1 LNATIPHHIE
11 HHIVFGAGL
20 IGCYLGGALVLAKQN
35 VTLVGRPR
43 FLEQLS
49 EQYAISDYH
58 GNRELVSPCPAIMTV
73 EEAQE
78 ESVHADILWLTV
90 KCTALNNAMTDLRHC
105 INENTIIICCQN
117 GVSTH
122 QIVENAFPH
131 NQVIR
136 AMVPFNVVNDEKGV
150 FHRGSEG
157 NMTLEVIPSL
167 EDSTKWLARQLTS
180 QLLPVGITYH
190 MTALQ
195 WSKLQ
200 LNLGNAVNAMADIPV
215 KNMLQTRLYRQFM
228 AQLMDELLTVT
239 EKQQIKLPKIANLP
253 NKWIPKVLRLP
264 DVLFG
269 LLAQKMIAV
278 DPKVKTSMWWDL
290 AQQRK
295 TEIDFINGKIV
306 EKANALELAVP
317 ANEWIVSLI
326 HEAEQGNRLSADK
339 FKEAVAEFL
348 QNRN

>member
-1 LNATIPHHIE
+1 LSVTIPHHNG

-35 VTLVGRPR
+35 VTLVGRQR

-49 EQYAISDYH
+49 SQYVISDYLGH
-58 GNRELVSPCPAIMTV
+58 RQVVSPLPDLMTI
-73 EEAQE
+73 EQAEQK
-78 ESVHADILWLTV
+78 SLHADVLWLTV
-90 KCTALNNAMTDLRHC
+90 KCTALSEAIADLRNC
-105 INENTIIICCQN
+105 VDKNTIIICCQN

-122 QIVENAFPH
+122 QLLENAFPH
-131 NQVIR
+131 NQVVR
-136 AMVPFNVVNDEKGV
+136 AMVPFNVVNDENGV
-150 FHRGSEG
+150 FHRGSQG
-157 NMTLEVIPSL
+157 NMTLEVLPSL
-167 EDSTKWLARQLTS
+167 DESTKWLARQLS
-180 QLLPVGITYH
+180 SDLLPVAITYH
-190 MTALQ
+190 MTELQ

-215 KNMLQTRLYRQFM
+215 KKMLQTRLYRQFM
-228 AQLMDELLTVT
+228 ALLMDELLMIT
-239 EKQQIKLPKIANLP
+239 EKQKIKLPKIANLP

-264 DVLFG
+264 DVIFG
-269 LLAQKMIAV
+269 LVAQQMIAV

-290 AQQRK
+290 AQERK
-295 TEIDFINGKIV
+295 TEVDFINGKIV
-306 EKANALELAVP
+306 EKAHSLELAVP

-326 HEAEQGNRLSADK
+326 HQAEQGNRLSADK

>member
-1 LNATIPHHIE
+1 MNATIPHHIE

-49 EQYAISDYH
+49 EQYVLSDYL
-58 GNRELVSPCPAIMTV
+58 GNRELVSPSPMIVTI
-73 EEAQE
+73 EQAQQ
-78 ESVHADILWLTV
+78 ESVHADVIWLTV
-90 KCTALNNAMTDLRHC
+90 KCTALNQAMADMRHFV
-105 INENTIIICCQN
+105 NKNTIIICCQN
-117 GVSTH
+117 GVGTH

-136 AMVPFNVVNDEKGV
+136 AMVPFNVVNDVKGV

-157 NMTLEVIPSL
+157 NMTLEVTPTL
-167 EDSTKWLARQLTS
+167 EASTKWLARQLTS
-180 QLLPVGITYH
+180 GVLPVGITYH

-215 KNMLQTRLYRQFM
+215 KNMLQTRLYRQFI
-228 AQLMDELLTVT
+228 ALLMDELLTLA

-295 TEIDFINGKIV
+295 TEINFINGKIV
-306 EKANALELAVP
+306 HKAHSLDLAVP

-326 HEAEQGNRLSADK
+326 HQAEQGNRLSADE